1 MCDIIPSRCIYVIPV
16 CVQARKLSA
25 ISSPMN
31 IHGRY
36 GSNGTSI
43 KNSDRAKKNPAATYA
58 VWYGLSNTAPFLR
71 QSRPELMRIIPCL
84 VRSALVNSH
93 VHNRDPRDSEFT
105 MGNGSSIS
113 NPGG

>member
-1 MCDIIPSRCIYVIPV
+1 MSHP

-43 KNSDRAKKNPAATYA
+43 KNSDRTKKNPPAMYA
-58 VWYGLSNTAPFLR
+58 VWYGLSKHALR
-71 QSRPELMRIIPCL
+71 ATIMSGVDAYYPMLGRG
-84 VRSALVNSH
+84 ALVNSH